1 MRGAGSRGA
10 RARSFDSQVRR
21 FASVGSPAVH
31 ARRRA
36 RSIAIVR
43 LALMLNTP
51 SGLFAPLGPNESDVA
66 SGSSPP
72 AARGSER
79 ILRARRRRHVRRTR
93 RSLRVNDPTHTHCA
107 RPNDRSHAARTGRRR
122 ARTRDRTGTTA
133 PKKTKQKIAPVAV
146 LAEADAHRALAL
158 SADELRVD
166 AAHRLAGAG
175 RVVLEEPRERHL
187 PDRTEERDPR
197 SDRDAGQTD
206 DGRCLSEIHSA
217 RRLRMSER
225 RPEEAKKT
233 RARLWIGCAP

>member
-21 FASVGSPAVH
+21 FASVGSRAAH

-72 AARGSER
+72 AARGSEK
-79 ILRARRRRHVRRTR
+79 ILQARRRRQVSSSC
-93 RSLRVNDPTHTHCA
+93 RSLRANDPTHTHCA
-107 RPNDRSHAARTGRRR
+107 RANDRSHAARTGRRR
-122 ARTRDRTGTTA
+122 RARTRDRTRTTA

-158 SADELRVD
+158 LADELRVD

-206 DGRCLSEIHSA
+206 DGRCLSETHSA
-217 RRLRMSER
+217 RLLAHER
-225 RPEEAKKT
+225 
-233 RARLWIGCAP
+233 APS

>member
-1 MRGAGSRGA
+1 MRQRAKQTTARTCVLVALLSWVADTRPPSAEYGRILAMSGSASSHPIVAWSPPAWA
-10 RARSFDSQVRR
+10 RDGGGKIAQGRVRTARSFDSRVRR
-21 FASVGSPAVH
+21 FASVGSPAAH

-107 RPNDRSHAARTGRRR
+107 RPNDRSHAARTGWRR
-122 ARTRDRTGTTA
+122 ARTRDRTGTTNS
-133 PKKTKQKIAPVAV
+133 KDDE
-146 LAEADAHRALAL
+146 AEDCT
-158 SADELRVD
+158 S
-166 AAHRLAGAG
+166 GG
-175 RVVLEEPRERHL
+175 
-187 PDRTEERDPR
+187 
-197 SDRDAGQTD
+197 
-206 DGRCLSEIHSA
+206 
-217 RRLRMSER
+217 
-225 RPEEAKKT
+225 T
-233 RARLWIGCAP
+233 R